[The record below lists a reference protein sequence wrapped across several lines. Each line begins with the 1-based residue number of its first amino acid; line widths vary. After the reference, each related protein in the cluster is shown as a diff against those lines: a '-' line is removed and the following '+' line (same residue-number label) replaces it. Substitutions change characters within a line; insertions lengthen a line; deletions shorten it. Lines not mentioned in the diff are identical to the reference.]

1 MTTGMQTMQVGES
14 LARTIA
20 AIRDRNVAVNAFT
33 DVVAE
38 RAAARAAALDGRL
51 RTGESPGPLTGVTF
65 AVKNMVDIAGVR
77 TLAGSRINRD
87 AEPAKRDATLV
98 RRLEAAGAVLV
109 GGLNMGEYAY
119 DFTGENH
126 HYGPSRN
133 PHNLEH
139 MSGGSSGGSAAAVAA
154 GLVPLALGSDTNGSI
169 RVPSCFCGV
178 FGLKPTFGRLSRAGS
193 FPFVASLDHLG
204 PISNSVRLLSAAYD
218 AMQGPDDEDPVCA
231 QRACE
236 PTSDV
241 LDAGLCEIRIAR
253 AGGHFARSAIPEALQ
268 AVGDVAAAL
277 DASATVEILGAEEAR
292 CAAQIIT
299 AAEGGALHLER
310 LRKRASEF
318 DPIVRDRLFAATTI
332 PATWVDRA
340 QRFRRWYQR
349 QALKLFEDVDIILA
363 PTTPFRAPK
372 FGATEVVLDG
382 RSVPIRPAIGL
393 FTQPISFIG
402 LPVVAVPHWVDD
414 GLPVGVQIIAAPWR
428 EDLAL
433 RVARHLEKSGVSR
446 IREPKCEAGTLSARE
461 QRL

>member
-1 MTTGMQTMQVGES
+1 MTTDTPGVFPQVGDS
-14 LARTIA
+14 LGRTIA
-20 AIRDRNVAVNAFT
+20 AIRDRNPAVNAFT

-38 RAAARAAALDGRL
+38 RATATAAALDARL
-51 RTGESPGPLTGVTF
+51 RTGERPGPLTGVAF
-65 AVKNMVDIAGVR
+65 AVKNMIDIAGVR

-87 AEPAKRDATLV
+87 AAPAKRDATLV

-178 FGLKPTFGRLSRAGS
+178 FGLKPTFGRLSRAGT

-204 PISNSVRLLSAAYD
+204 SIANSVGLLSASYD

-231 QRACE
+231 PRACE
-236 PTSDV
+236 PTYDT
-241 LDAGLCEIRIAR
+241 LNAGIRGIRIAR
-253 AGGHFARSAIPEALQ
+253 AGDYFTRNATPEALQ
-268 AVGDVAAAL
+268 AVADVATAL
-277 DASATVEILGAEEAR
+277 DATRSLDIPGADEAR
-292 CAAQIIT
+292 CAGQIIS

-310 LRKRASEF
+310 LRTRASEF
-318 DPIVRDRLFAATTI
+318 DPIIRDRLFAAMTI
-332 PATWVDRA
+332 PAAWVDRA

-349 QALKLFEDVDIILA
+349 RVLKLFEDVDIILA
-363 PTTPFRAPK
+363 PATPFRAPK
-372 FGATEVVLDG
+372 IGATETVLED
-382 RSVPIRPAIGL
+382 RAVPVRPAIGL

-402 LPVVAVPHWVDD
+402 LPVVAVPRWVDD
-414 GLPVGVQIIAAPWR
+414 GLPVGVQIVAAPWR
-428 EDLAL
+428 EDLTL
-433 RVARHLEKSGVSR
+433 RVARHLEKLGVSR
-446 IREPKCEAGTLSARE
+446 FREPKA
-461 QRL
+461 